1 MTDQPQDPAPEP
13 VPAPHETP
21 LEHVA
26 DWFRHGHNEAT
37 ATADLKAGATI
48 AADAQ
53 ALVHG
58 HAASVLHVAAEI
70 LTLAARN
77 PELDALLPKVLER
90 GFVRG
95 WRGFGGRVRLARCG
109 FGHGRLL

>member
-1 MTDQPQDPAPEP
+1 MTEQPQDPAPEP
-13 VPAPHETP
+13 PAPHETP

-26 DWFRHGHNEAT
+26 DWFRGHEHAIQ
-37 ATADLKAGATI
+37 ADAKTGATI

-77 PELDALLPKVLER
+77 PELVVLLPKVLEAAATAAQ
-90 GFVRG
+90 
-95 WRGFGGRVRLARCG
+95 LAG
-109 FGHGRLL
+109 AVL